1 MEGISVVPC
10 FRDGCPREPRDQD
23 RHFRLNISKY
33 IYDEWER
40 ETIHQV
46 LGPNANVN
54 VINDQVQTDI
64 VVTAL
69 TLIVEVGKIE
79 KAIGNWYSDIY
90 VLAGFMSR
98 DRNY

>member
-1 MEGISVVPC
+1 MIIQMYNEN
-10 FRDGCPREPRDQD
+10 DQE
-23 RHFRLNISKY
+23 RRFCRLNTSKH

-40 ETIHQV
+40 ENIQQV

-69 TLIVEVGKIE
+69 ALIVEVGKIE
-79 KAIGNWYSDIY
+79 KAI
-90 VLAGFMSR
+90 
-98 DRNY
+98 